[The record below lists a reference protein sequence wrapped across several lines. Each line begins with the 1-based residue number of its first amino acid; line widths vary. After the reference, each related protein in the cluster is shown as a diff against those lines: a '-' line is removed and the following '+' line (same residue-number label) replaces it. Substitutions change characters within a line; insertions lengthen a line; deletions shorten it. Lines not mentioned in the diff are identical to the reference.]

1 MKNIYNMKNI
11 YLHKNCDLAITYI
24 QINFI
29 YFYLKTRIKDILI
42 WYKIN
47 CAYNKKYIQYNK
59 KYKIINYFIYVYIH
73 KTI

>member
-1 MKNIYNMKNI
+1 MKNIYNMKNM

-42 WYKIN
+42 
-47 CAYNKKYIQYNK
+47 
-59 KYKIINYFIYVYIH
+59 
-73 KTI
+73 